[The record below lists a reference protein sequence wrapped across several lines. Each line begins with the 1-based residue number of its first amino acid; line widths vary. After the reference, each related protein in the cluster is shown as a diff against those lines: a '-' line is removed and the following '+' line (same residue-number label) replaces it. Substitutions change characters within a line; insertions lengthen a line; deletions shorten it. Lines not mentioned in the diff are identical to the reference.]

1 MSTSLTSTQKKEWA
15 RQLYLDGTHV
25 YTQQEIAEKVGISRK
40 SLCKWIK
47 EEKWNELRISI
58 TMTKEQSIK
67 RLHKQLED
75 LLFVIETRPMG
86 ERHATPDEATT
97 ISKITASIEKL
108 ETDVGVQ
115 DVVQV
120 SIKVIEFVKKYDIEK
135 AKEIAEIF
143 DQFIKSLL

>member
-1 MSTSLTSTQKKEWA
+1 MTNLTSKQKKEWA
-15 RQLYLDGTHV
+15 RQLYLDGSQV
-25 YTQQEIAEKVGISRK
+25 YTQQEIADKVGISRK
-40 SLCKWIK
+40 TISKWVA
-47 EEKWNELRISI
+47 EEKWSELRISI

-75 LLFVIETRPMG
+75 LLFIIETRPMG
-86 ERHATPDEATT
+86 ERHATPDESNT
-97 ISKITASIEKL
+97 ISKLTTAIEKL
-108 ETDVGVQ
+108 ESEVGVQ
-115 DVVQV
+115 DVIQV